1 VAVLPPEIIAR
12 VKDETDIVE
21 LVGRY
26 VRLQPAGASYKGLCP
41 FHDDKNP
48 SLNVNPARQIYKCF
62 SCQAGGDAI
71 SFLMEI
77 ENLTFVEAMETLAR
91 SLDIDL
97 HEYLQPGEDEGEK
110 RSYLRAHEA
119 ACDAFCAAW
128 HDPRQGAAAREY
140 LEGRG
145 FSPEILDRHD
155 VGWAPGGDWLAQALQ
170 RRGVAPD
177 LALSA
182 GLLRQNEGRPPFAY
196 FRERIMFP
204 IRNVARQVTGFGG
217 RVLGSGEPKYLNSAD
232 SPFFSKSRLLYGF
245 DTARMVI
252 ARSKVAIV
260 VEGYLDVI
268 GLAQAGVTNAVATC
282 GTAFTPEQ
290 ARLLRR
296 GSQRVIVM
304 FDGDAAGRK
313 AAVKTCHVCLSNG
326 LEAEIAPLPPGQ
338 DPADV
343 ALAGGADAVQSL
355 LAERR
360 PYLHFVRDAVARAGD
375 ERAAREKGV
384 RQVLATIAEVPD
396 AIRREYMLQEA
407 AGLFELGVEVLRE
420 TLADMTR
427 PGRRQPPAT
436 APGDAD
442 DDHDDDGHGVARPQ
456 APARTLP
463 PHLRAVRRNTA
474 VHAER
479 VEQELLAQVLN
490 DDAGAAGRLLMREA
504 ADLTWWHPAAVL
516 LARELAAWDAA
527 GSETAPRDWV
537 RARWH
542 DHDGAYRAY
551 VTDLLARDIPEGG
564 EIGRVVR
571 DALERLRLARRVQQ
585 G

>member
-1 VAVLPPEIIAR
+1 MKGSQERYAQVAVLPPEIIAR

-119 ACDAFCAAW
+119 ACDAFCTAW
-128 HDPRQGAAAREY
+128 RDPKQGAAAREY

-145 FSPEILDRHD
+145 FSPEMLDRHD
-155 VGWAPGGDWLAQALQ
+155 VGWAPGGDWLARALQ
-170 RRGVAPD
+170 RRGVGPD

-204 IRNVARQVTGFGG
+204 VRNVARQVTGFGG

-232 SPFFSKSRLLYGF
+232 SPYFSKSRLLYGF

-252 ARSKVAIV
+252 ARSKVAIARGGV
-260 VEGYLDVI
+260 PRRHRSG
-268 GLAQAGVTNAVATC
+268 AGGRHQC
-282 GTAFTPEQ
+282 GGHLWHGVHPEQ

-313 AAVKTCHVCLSNG
+313 AAVKTCHICLSNG

-343 ALAGGADAVQSL
+343 ALAGGAEAVQAL

-360 PYLHFVRDAVARAGD
+360 PYLHFVRDAVARP
-375 ERAAREKGV
+375 
-384 RQVLATIAEVPD
+384 ATSEPPA
-396 AIRREYMLQEA
+396 RRESA
-407 AGLFELGVEVLRE
+407 RCSPPSPRCPTPSGASTCSRRPPACSTWASTVLRE
-420 TLADMTR
+420 TLAGM
-427 PGRRQPPAT
+427 
-436 APGDAD
+436 
-442 DDHDDDGHGVARPQ
+442 AR
-456 APARTLP
+456 A
-463 PHLRAVRRNTA
+463 
-474 VHAER
+474 
-479 VEQELLAQVLN
+479 
-490 DDAGAAGRLLMREA
+490 AAGRR
-504 ADLTWWHPAAVL
+504 
-516 LARELAAWDAA
+516 R
-527 GSETAPRDWV
+527 PRV
-537 RARWH
+537 RRAR
-542 DHDGAYRAY
+542 R
-551 VTDLLARDIPEGG
+551 
-564 EIGRVVR
+564 
-571 DALERLRLARRVQQ
+571 ARRR
-585 G
+585 